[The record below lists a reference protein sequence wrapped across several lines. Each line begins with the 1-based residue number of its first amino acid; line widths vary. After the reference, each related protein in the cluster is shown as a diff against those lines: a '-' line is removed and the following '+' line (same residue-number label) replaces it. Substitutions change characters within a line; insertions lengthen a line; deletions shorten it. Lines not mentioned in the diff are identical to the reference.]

1 MWERYRKTSV
11 FLKLLFGVNFLLLFL
26 SLNFVSSAENR
37 RVTIA
42 MIGDSLTQGFGLMP
56 EDNLVSQLQMRLLED
71 NFSVDLLNFGVSG
84 DTTAG
89 GLERFDWSVSSDV
102 SGVVIILGGNDLLRG
117 IPPDHSFENLRKMII
132 KAKKRGLPT
141 LLVGIRASAN
151 FGSDYKIKF
160 DKMYKLL
167 QTEFDIFYYENF
179 FSAISHKDV
188 SLFLSFMQQDG
199 IHPNA
204 AGIKKIVADFYPTF
218 KEFVEHAFLIN

>member
-37 RVTIA
+37 PVTIA